1 MIRRIKPDEARLG
14 MFIRGFGGSFFHHP
28 FWRTK
33 FKIASQPDLDAI
45 RSCGLPYVV
54 IDDELG
60 VGPLAPDGDDTCEQL
75 AGPKQPASVVER
87 IGENR
92 LRRAPAPTAPA
103 QPTPVAAAHTR
114 AVQTVAQARVVV
126 DAVFDAARLGTAVP
140 VHEALTL
147 VGEID
152 AMFANGEHMLLDVVR
167 MKTADEYTYL
177 HSVAVC
183 ALMLKLARHLG
194 MPPDA
199 ARECGLAGL
208 LHDVGKMKIAPEVL
222 HKRGRLDDSE
232 FALVKSH
239 AEEGYAILR
248 NVPELPAA
256 ALDVARLHH
265 EKMDGSGY
273 PLGLAGEAIP
283 LVARMGAICDVYDAL
298 TSNRS
303 YKTAS
308 APAEALAMM
317 MGSPGHFDPDLLAA
331 FAASLDAA
339 SASPAEAA
347 TSA

>member
-14 MFIRGFGGSFFHHP
+14 MFIRGFGGSFFRHP

-33 FKIASQPDLDAI
+33 FKIASQTDLDAV

-54 IDDELG
+54 IDDERG
-60 VGPLAPDGDDTCEQL
+60 VGPLAPEDDRTQE
-75 AGPKQPASVVER
+75 QPAGVVER

-92 LRRAPAPTAPA
+92 LRRSPARTAPS
-103 QPTPVAAAHTR
+103 QPAALAAAHTR

-126 DAVFDAARLGTAVP
+126 GAVFDAARLGTAVP
-140 VHEALTL
+140 VQDALNL
-147 VGEID
+147 VSEID

-194 MPPDA
+194 MPPAA

-331 FAASLDAA
+331 FAASLDPA
-339 SASPAEAA
+339 SASPAKAA

>member
-1 MIRRIKPDEARLG
+1 MIRRIKPEEARLG
-14 MFIRGFGGSFFHHP
+14 MFIRGFGGTFFHHP
-28 FWRTK
+28 FWRTR
-33 FKIASQPDLDAI
+33 FKIATQAELDTI
-45 RSCGLPYVV
+45 RSCRVPYIE
-54 IDDELG
+54 IDDEQGL
-60 VGPLAPDGDDTCEQL
+60 GPLAAKDDGT
-75 AGPKQPASVVER
+75 PPQPAGVVER

-92 LRRAPAPTAPA
+92 LRGAFGSLAPAPPSPA
-103 QPTPVAAAHTR
+103 LAARAR
-114 AVQTVAQARVVV
+114 AVQTVAQARAVVG
-126 DAVFDAARLGTAVP
+126 AVFDAARLGTAVP
-140 VHEALTL
+140 VTEALAL

-152 AMFANGEHMLLDVVR
+152 AMFARGEHMLLDVVR

-194 MPPDA
+194 MAPDA

-208 LHDVGKMKIAPEVL
+208 LHDVGKMKIAPDVL

-248 NVPELPAA
+248 HVPDLPTA

-265 EKMDGSGY
+265 EKIDGSGY
-273 PLGLAGEAIP
+273 PLGLAGDAIP

-308 APAEALAMM
+308 SPTEALAVMM
-317 MGSPGHFDPDLLAA
+317 ASPGHFDPALLAA
-331 FAASLDAA
+331 FAACLDPVSALPAA
-339 SASPAEAA
+339 AVAAPA
-347 TSA
+347 